1 MYRALK
7 ATRSSWR
14 WLTGSRKAVYIAA
27 LGLAVR
33 VLIGQSGHSSGI
45 FLVSKP

>member
-14 WLTGSRKAVYIAA
+14 WPTESRKAAYIAV
-27 LGLAVR
+27 LGPAVR
-33 VLIGQSGHSSGI
+33 VLIGKNGHRSGI
-45 FLVSKP
+45 FLVSKR